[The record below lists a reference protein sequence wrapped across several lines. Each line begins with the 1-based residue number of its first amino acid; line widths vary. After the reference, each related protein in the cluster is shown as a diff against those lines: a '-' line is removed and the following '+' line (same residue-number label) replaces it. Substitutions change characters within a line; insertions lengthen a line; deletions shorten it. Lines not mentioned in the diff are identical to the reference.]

1 MVPREASVERYFSR
15 AIAAAKSG
23 WRAFRHQA
31 SGRSATTHEDRKA
44 IIAVQWLV
52 AIATSYLVFSAQES
66 HAVEPLP
73 GLLIF
78 SCLLSA
84 VIVQRIPDK
93 YFDRHVVEPGLLVVD
108 SILIVSAIT
117 LFQQTP
123 WDLLLL
129 FFFCV
134 FIAATGE
141 NLIHTSTGCAL
152 LSLAFLVFVSPY
164 AREMSNIQPSF
175 LIRVPFMYGISIVY
189 GHLASQIKREK
200 TRIEKMEETMRLKR
214 QLVCA
219 LAHDIKTPLNVV
231 LGHAELLAEESRSTM
246 SPAEKGFSIKCI
258 RNNIDGI
265 VKLIT
270 EFLDVSKLEATT
282 LNSAKSL
289 VQLNAIIEGIALQQS
304 VTTREKNLRLSL
316 ELDQDLKPVFGD
328 PNQLERALW
337 NLVSNAIKF
346 TPRGGRITVGTRM
359 IKKNISINVT
369 DNGPGIPKEELS
381 ALFTEYRR
389 LKGTANIE
397 GTGLGLF
404 IVKTIVE
411 AHNGS
416 IAVKSGEGIGTTFTV
431 LLPSSKN
438 SAVTF
443 APAGAAEK
451 PCSDSESHETSR
463 HAPDERAEIQ

>member
-1 MVPREASVERYFSR
+1 VPRSASVESPIFR
-15 AIAAAKSG
+15 AIAKATSR
-23 WRAFRHQA
+23 WRGLWRQGDRQTA
-31 SGRSATTHEDRKA
+31 SAHEDRKA

-52 AIATSYLVFSAQES
+52 AIATSYLVFSAQDS

-73 GLLIF
+73 GLLIL

-84 VIVQRIPDK
+84 FIVQRIPEK

-164 AREMSNIQPSF
+164 AQEMSNIQPSF

-231 LGHAELLAEESRSTM
+231 LGHAELLAEESGSTM
-246 SPAEKGFSIKCI
+246 SPAEKRFSIKCI

-270 EFLDVSKLEATT
+270 EFLDVSKLEAMT

-289 VQLNAIIEGIALQQS
+289 VQVNAIIEGIALQQS

-316 ELDQDLKPVFGD
+316 ELDQDLKPIFGD

-346 TPRGGRITVGTRM
+346 TPCGGRITVSTRM

-369 DNGPGIPKEELS
+369 DTGPGIPKEELS

-389 LKGTANIE
+389 LNGAANVE

-416 IAVKSGEGIGTTFTV
+416 VAVESEEGVGTTFTV

-438 SAVTF
+438 SAATI
-443 APAGAAEK
+443 ASYSTTESPG
-451 PCSDSESHETSR
+451 SESEHHETSR
-463 HAPDERAEIQ
+463 HAADERAEIQ

>member
-1 MVPREASVERYFSR
+1 VFSAASIKSLISG
-15 AIAAAKSG
+15 AIAKAKSR
-23 WRAFRHQA
+23 WRALWRL
-31 SGRSATTHEDRKA
+31 SGHGIGTGRDDRKS
-44 IIAVQWLV
+44 IIAIQWLV
-52 AIATSYLVFSAQES
+52 AIATSYLVFSAQDS
-66 HAVEPLP
+66 QAIEPLP

-78 SCLLSA
+78 LCLLSA
-84 VIVQRIPDK
+84 VVVQRIPDD

-117 LFQQTP
+117 LCQQTP

-129 FFFCV
+129 FSFCV

-141 NLIHTSTGCAL
+141 NLIHTGTGCTL

-164 AREMSNIQPSF
+164 AQEMSSIRASF
-175 LIRVPFMYGISIVY
+175 LIRVPFMFGISIVY

-200 TRIEKMEETMRLKR
+200 TRIEKMEETMRLRR

-219 LAHDIKTPLNVV
+219 LAHDIKTPLNVI
-231 LGHAELLAEESRSTM
+231 LGHAELLAEESGSAM
-246 SPAEKGFSIKCI
+246 SPAEKRFSIKCI
-258 RNNIDGI
+258 RNNINGI

-270 EFLDVSKLEATT
+270 EFLDVSKLGATT
-282 LNSAKSL
+282 LNSAKSP
-289 VQLNAIIEGIALQQS
+289 VQMNDIIENIALQQS

-328 PNQLERALW
+328 HDQLERALW

-346 TPRGGRITVGTRM
+346 TPSGGRITVSTRM

-369 DNGPGIPKEELS
+369 DTGAGIPKEELS

-389 LKGTANIE
+389 LEGTANIE

-416 IAVKSGEGIGTTFTV
+416 VAVESEEGVGTTFTV
-431 LLPSSKN
+431 LLPSSRI
-438 SAVTF
+438 SATTI
-443 APAGAAEK
+443 ASHDAAER
-451 PCSDSESHETSR
+451 PGAESQHHQTLR
-463 HAPDERAEIQ
+463 PAVDERAEIQ